1 MKAPS
6 RKSVATPARARAQ
19 GILVLGMHRSGTSAA
34 TRVLNLLGCAL
45 PADLIGAGDGN
56 ELGHWESITAV
67 TLNDEILGSAGS
79 SWEDWGPINQDW
91 RESGL
96 RADAIARVTKVVQ
109 DHAALGPL
117 FAIKDP
123 RLCRLADL
131 WLEGLDAA
139 GMDPRVLMVM
149 RNPQEVTASLEN
161 RDLMAPGYGQLLWL
175 RHMLDAEHFSRG
187 QRRVVVRYDQ
197 LLRNWYGVIDRV
209 KSGLGVALPRNSPA
223 VHAEIDAF
231 LSNQQRHHEADFDAV
246 VSNPGLSLWLRRT
259 FAILF
264 NWSEHGE
271 NKSDHAELDS
281 IRQEFDRAYAAFARL
296 LLQEDLSGDVGS
308 GSHLKRELAAQITES
323 QRATEAARI
332 SLHEAEIQQAAA
344 VAREAEL
351 QARIDSASIDAQ
363 QRQAEIE
370 NLRAESEKLQK
381 LAADADTLRQ
391 REAELARELASL
403 HAGHA
408 GTQAEIEKE
417 RQERLVAEQQLAVI
431 RAGIHDLELRNAELA
446 GRSAAGESALL
457 QRQEELAQLWN
468 QLLAAEKTATAADI
482 VATQERERRL
492 DAERESA
499 AAAAKI
505 TDLQSRLE
513 QAAASPPAEHLIA
526 EIAQLTQMLQ
536 DQEAAT
542 MAARNEISIVEQ
554 DLVRQ
559 TEENSQLE
567 ERLQKQ
573 EAAAR
578 SAEMA
583 RASTKQK
590 LATRFDEIARLTA
603 MLADESGRAGAFA
616 ANAEWVAN
624 MTRISEAFPGWW
636 AVMPQDWR
644 RRREHA
650 RYQRAGLFDAAKY
663 LEIYPDVAENG
674 MDPVRH
680 YMLHGMAEGRQRP
693 Q

>member
-1 MKAPS
+1 M
-6 RKSVATPARARAQ
+6 
-19 GILVLGMHRSGTSAA
+19 
-34 TRVLNLLGCAL
+34 
-45 PADLIGAGDGN
+45 
-56 ELGHWESITAV
+56 
-67 TLNDEILGSAGS
+67 
-79 SWEDWGPINQDW
+79 
-91 RESGL
+91 
-96 RADAIARVTKVVQ
+96 
-109 DHAALGPL
+109 
-117 FAIKDP
+117 
-123 RLCRLADL
+123 
-131 WLEGLDAA
+131 
-139 GMDPRVLMVM
+139 
-149 RNPQEVTASLEN
+149 
-161 RDLMAPGYGQLLWL
+161 
-175 RHMLDAEHFSRG
+175 
-187 QRRVVVRYDQ
+187 
-197 LLRNWYGVIDRV
+197 
-209 KSGLGVALPRNSPA
+209 
-223 VHAEIDAF
+223 
-231 LSNQQRHHEADFDAV
+231 
-246 VSNPGLSLWLRRT
+246 
-259 FAILF
+259 
-264 NWSEHGE
+264 
-271 NKSDHAELDS
+271 
-281 IRQEFDRAYAAFARL
+281 
-296 LLQEDLSGDVGS
+296 
-308 GSHLKRELAAQITES
+308 
-323 QRATEAARI
+323 
-332 SLHEAEIQQAAA
+332 
-344 VAREAEL
+344 
-351 QARIDSASIDAQ
+351 
-363 QRQAEIE
+363 
-370 NLRAESEKLQK
+370 
-381 LAADADTLRQ
+381 
-391 REAELARELASL
+391 
-403 HAGHA
+403 
-408 GTQAEIEKE
+408 
-417 RQERLVAEQQLAVI
+417 
-431 RAGIHDLELRNAELA
+431 RNAELA